1 MLWYASGSRDEEWI
15 DDPMRFD
22 VTREDVRHQAFGGG
36 GRHFCLG
43 NQLARLQLRS
53 LFEQLTRRLP
63 DMELAG
69 EPDRTRSSWI
79 NGLNSLPVRFT
90 PTQREGDR

>member
-1 MLWYASGSRDEEWI
+1 MD
-15 DDPMRFD
+15 
-22 VTREDVRHQAFGGG
+22 
-36 GRHFCLG
+36 
-43 NQLARLQLRS
+43 
-53 LFEQLTRRLP
+53 
-63 DMELAG
+63 LAG